1 MSFQV
6 SGAAYG
12 RFMGRYSQPLA
23 AAFADLV
30 DVRPGQ
36 RVLDVGCGPG
46 PLTEVLVQRVGTENV
61 TAIDPSE
68 PFVAAA
74 RELLPGV
81 EVSRGTAENLPY
93 ADGSF
98 DAALAQLVV
107 HFMKAPVT
115 GLQEMA
121 RVTLAGGTVAA
132 SVWNH
137 AGGRGPLS
145 LFWRAVK
152 TVDPSGPDESGLA
165 GVAEGQLG
173 QLFTEAGMTDPIE
186 TSLTVELPHASFE
199 EWWEPYTMGVGPAGD
214 YVAKL
219 DPAAVERL
227 RATCEEMLPTPP
239 FTVEAQAWTV
249 LWRKPSAG

>member
-30 DVRPGQ
+30 DVRSGQ

-46 PLTEVLVQRVGTENV
+46 ALTQVLVQRVGAENV

-81 EVSRGTAENLPY
+81 EISRGTAEDLPY
-93 ADGSF
+93 ADDSF
-98 DAALAQLVV
+98 DRTLAQLVV

-115 GLQEMA
+115 GLREMS
-121 RVTLAGGTVAA
+121 RVTASGGTVAA

-152 TVDPSGPDESGLA
+152 TLDASGPDESGLA
-165 GVAEGQLG
+165 GVAEGQLAR
-173 QLFTEAGMTDPIE
+173 LFADAGMADPIA
-186 TSLTVELPHASFE
+186 TSLTVAVPHATFD
-199 EWWEPYTMGVGPAGD
+199 EWWQPYTMGVGPAGD

-219 DPAAVERL
+219 DAAAVERL
-227 RATCEEMLPTPP
+227 RRTCREMLPTPP

-249 LWRKPSAG
+249 LWHKPVSR

>member
-1 MSFQV
+1 MTFQV

-30 DVRPGQ
+30 EVSAGQ

-46 PLTEVLVQRVGTENV
+46 ALTEVLVRRVGAGNV

-81 EVSRGTAENLPY
+81 DVSRGAAEDLPY
-93 ADGSF
+93 ADETF
-98 DAALAQLVV
+98 DATLAQLVV
-107 HFMKAPVT
+107 HFMKAPAT
-115 GLQEMA
+115 GLREMA
-121 RVTLAGGTVAA
+121 RVTVPGGTVAA

-137 AGGRGPLS
+137 GGGRGPLS
-145 LFWRAVK
+145 LFWSAVK
-152 TVDPSGPDESGLA
+152 AIDPSGPDESGLA

-173 QLFTEAGMTDPIE
+173 QLFAEAGMADPTA
-186 TSLTVELPHASFE
+186 TSLTVEVPHATFE
-199 EWWEPYTMGVGPAGD
+199 EWWEPYTLGVGPAGD
-214 YVAKL
+214 YVARL
-219 DPAAVERL
+219 DPAGVERL
-227 RATCEEMLPTPP
+227 RATCREMLPAPP
-239 FTVEAQAWTV
+239 FTVAAQAWTV
-249 LWRKPSAG
+249 LWSKPTAG